1 MRIENNW
8 RVIILK
14 SDFIFCICVC
24 VCVCVCVF
32 VHQLYQ
38 RAVVLPIHALESLWK
53 QYEAFEN
60 ESDKLVAIER
70 FG

>member
-1 MRIENNW
+1 MCVW
-8 RVIILK
+8 L
-14 SDFIFCICVC
+14 CVC
-24 VCVCVCVF
+24 VV